1 MFLKRNALKYFG
13 AARNYSAHGLTVKLT
28 FNCTTDHQLQYF
40 LVRKKYGNFK
50 KTNKCLKTVML

>member
-1 MFLKRNALKYFG
+1 MFKKRNALIYFG

-28 FNCTTDHQLQYF
+28 FNCTTDLQRQYF